1 MISAIWTLAG
11 LHSHE
16 RAMSGS
22 LILPP
27 EQHNSAHGFGL
38 STNDNILE
46 CCLSAADNK
55 PSLGTGKRL
64 QRSEMGIDK
73 RLSAA

>member
-11 LHSHE
+11 LHSYE

-27 EQHNSAHGFGL
+27 EQHNPAHGFGI
-38 STNDNILE
+38 STNEKILE
-46 CCLSAADNK
+46 CHLSAVDNK
-55 PSLGTGKRL
+55 PSIGTGKRL